1 MRHKEQTTELECAGW
16 TSMHRF
22 YGDPGVD
29 RGQRE
34 DHAGLSNYDGWSLAP
49 QHCVVV

>member
-1 MRHKEQTTELECAGW
+1 MRHKEQTTELEWGRVDQYASFLW
-16 TSMHRF
+16 R
-22 YGDPGVD
+22 PRVD

-34 DHAGLSNYDGWSLAP
+34 DHAGLSNYDGWSLVP